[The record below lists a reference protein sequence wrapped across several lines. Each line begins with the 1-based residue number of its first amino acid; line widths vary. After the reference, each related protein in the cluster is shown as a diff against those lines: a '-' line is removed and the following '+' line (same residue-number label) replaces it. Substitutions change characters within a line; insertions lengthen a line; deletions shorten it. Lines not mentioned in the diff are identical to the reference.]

1 MYLKSIE
8 VQGFKSFANKIVFDF
23 HNGITGIVGPNGSG
37 KSNVA
42 DAVRWVLGEQSAKQL
57 RGAKMEDVIFA
68 GTQNRKPVGFAYVA
82 ITLDNSD
89 HALPVEYDEVTVS
102 RRVYRS
108 GESEYKINGHS
119 CRLRDVTEM
128 FYDTGIGKEGY
139 SIIGQG
145 QIDKILSG
153 KPDERRELFDEAA
166 GIVKFKRRK
175 SAAIKKLENERSNLV
190 RVNDILS
197 ELEKQVGPLKQQS
210 EKAKEYLNYKTDLKK
225 YDVNAFLLETDRIR
239 KETAELNGRLKIVD
253 DDLEDSK
260 SEYDNT
266 KSEYESAEN
275 QLNDINAQIDENSQT
290 VSALELENQKLQ
302 GEINVFTEQI
312 KTFNANKQL
321 HSERLL
327 DIEKDKQNKN
337 NSVKELREQYND
349 LNTELSEYNDKL
361 AAINDTA
368 KALNAEI
375 EGISGQID
383 NRQNSIYDNLTE
395 QSTIKAENQKF
406 VTMLEQLEIKKS
418 ELTSHII
425 KGKSDESAQKQVI
438 KSLTAELDNAV
449 GKLEDIN
456 NSIEESNTSVT
467 QLKAEIAEKNSEL
480 DKLTQNYHR
489 EKSRLESLINITERY
504 DGYGNSIKKIME
516 LKDSNPGILGVIADI
531 VKVEKQYETAIETA
545 LGGTIQNIVTDKEST
560 AKELIGY
567 LKQNKLGR
575 ATFLPLNAIHA
586 RNTLENEAC
595 INEKGVIGVASN
607 LVRVSFEYEG
617 LAKYLLGRILVVDN
631 IDNALLIAKK
641 YKYTLRIVT
650 LEGEQLNPGGSM
662 TGGAFRNSSNLLG
675 RRREIEE
682 LKQSVSNTNK
692 QITQE
697 KAAVADLRNQVAKY
711 REALDSY
718 NKLLRETHIRKN
730 TIDVNLKQA
739 DLKLSEIIA
748 SYGDDIK
755 EQASIDS
762 EILKISESRNQVSGN
777 LNLLDN
783 QNEAARKEIE
793 NLGKTLEAKK
803 SEEAAVALKIEN
815 LKISHSSIEQKAS
828 FINENIERLCKELD
842 NLEEEKTSIQEK
854 ISETK
859 ELVSAKQADIELVKN
874 SIEESE
880 RKITAIG
887 EKLEDL
893 RAAKEKVNASHK
905 EFFKKREELNEK
917 IILLEKDS
925 MRLHNQYDRL
935 EESYDSLVDYMWNEY
950 ELTYSY
956 ALELKSDELN
966 NINDIRKQINI
977 LKAAIKKL
985 GDVNVNA
992 IEEYKSVSERYEFM
1006 KTQHDDMIEAE
1017 ESLMKVIEELDEG
1030 MRTQFTAK
1038 FEEIKVEFDKVFK
1051 ELFGGGRGT
1060 IELVEG
1066 EDDAT
1071 KAIRRAVIAQL
1082 LSSSQESLAQWPD
1095 ADVWCSMQISLDN
1108 LLSSLEKIG
1117 CFVLRKGAI
1126 ESYYQFAPSTTY
1138 DEKPTKAVEE
1148 TSNLQDQSE
1157 AYIREKYGDII
1168 RALEFVALTKKVDE
1182 SFAVKKELLSE
1193 LALVIG
1199 MLPRI
1204 SDTKELYAAIK
1215 QAKGNND
1222 SLFTYDPINENGRL
1236 GVNVS
1241 IKSEIIDVSGFPF
1254 RIFCGDNVN
1263 DVVERTI
1270 CCSLA

>member
-239 KETAELNGRLKIVD
+239 KETAELNDRLKIVD

-266 KSEYESAEN
+266 KSEYEAAEN

-337 NSVKELREQYND
+337 NAVKELREQYDN

-545 LGGTIQNIVTDKEST
+545 LGGTIQNIVTDKEAT

-586 RNTLENEAC
+586 RNTLENESC

-739 DLKLSEIIA
+739 DIKLSEIIA

-854 ISETK
+854 IGETK

-1030 MRTQFTAK
+1030 MRAQFTAK

-1066 EDDAT
+1066 EDILEAGILIISQPPG
-1071 KAIRRAVIAQL
+1071 KKLQNMMQL
-1082 LSSSQESLAQWPD
+1082 SGG
-1095 ADVWCSMQISLDN
+1095 
-1108 LLSSLEKIG
+1108 EK
-1117 CFVLRKGAI
+1117 
-1126 ESYYQFAPSTTY
+1126 
-1138 DEKPTKAVEE
+1138 
-1148 TSNLQDQSE
+1148 
-1157 AYIREKYGDII
+1157 
-1168 RALEFVALTKKVDE
+1168 ALTAIALLFAIQNLKPSPFCLLDEIEAALDDSNVGRYANYLHKLTKHTQFIVITHRRGTMSAADRLYGITMQEKGVSTLVSVDLIE
-1182 SFAVKKELLSE
+1182 NDLNDRKKES
-1193 LALVIG
+1193 
-1199 MLPRI
+1199 
-1204 SDTKELYAAIK
+1204 
-1215 QAKGNND
+1215 
-1222 SLFTYDPINENGRL
+1222 
-1236 GVNVS
+1236 
-1241 IKSEIIDVSGFPF
+1241 
-1254 RIFCGDNVN
+1254 
-1263 DVVERTI
+1263 
-1270 CCSLA
+1270 

>member
-266 KSEYESAEN
+266 KSEYEAAEN

-290 VSALELENQKLQ
+290 VSALELESQKLQ

-793 NLGKTLEAKK
+793 NLGKTLETKK

-854 ISETK
+854 IGETK

-1030 MRTQFTAK
+1030 MRAQFTAK

-1066 EDDAT
+1066 EDILEAGILIISQPPG
-1071 KAIRRAVIAQL
+1071 KKLQNMMQL
-1082 LSSSQESLAQWPD
+1082 SGG
-1095 ADVWCSMQISLDN
+1095 
-1108 LLSSLEKIG
+1108 EK
-1117 CFVLRKGAI
+1117 
-1126 ESYYQFAPSTTY
+1126 
-1138 DEKPTKAVEE
+1138 
-1148 TSNLQDQSE
+1148 
-1157 AYIREKYGDII
+1157 
-1168 RALEFVALTKKVDE
+1168 ALTAIALLFAIQNLKPSPFCLLDEIEAALDDSNVGRYANYLHKLTKHTQFIVITHRRGTMSAADRLYGITMQEKGVSTLVSVDLIE
-1182 SFAVKKELLSE
+1182 NDLNDRKKES
-1193 LALVIG
+1193 
-1199 MLPRI
+1199 
-1204 SDTKELYAAIK
+1204 
-1215 QAKGNND
+1215 
-1222 SLFTYDPINENGRL
+1222 
-1236 GVNVS
+1236 
-1241 IKSEIIDVSGFPF
+1241 
-1254 RIFCGDNVN
+1254 
-1263 DVVERTI
+1263 
-1270 CCSLA
+1270 

>member
-210 EKAKEYLNYKTDLKK
+210 EKAKEYLNYKTELKK

-239 KETAELNGRLKIVD
+239 KETAELNDRLKIVD

-266 KSEYESAEN
+266 KSEYEAAEN

-1030 MRTQFTAK
+1030 MRAQFTAK

-1066 EDDAT
+1066 EDILEAGILIISQPPG
-1071 KAIRRAVIAQL
+1071 KKLQNMMQL
-1082 LSSSQESLAQWPD
+1082 SGG
-1095 ADVWCSMQISLDN
+1095 
-1108 LLSSLEKIG
+1108 EK
-1117 CFVLRKGAI
+1117 
-1126 ESYYQFAPSTTY
+1126 
-1138 DEKPTKAVEE
+1138 
-1148 TSNLQDQSE
+1148 
-1157 AYIREKYGDII
+1157 
-1168 RALEFVALTKKVDE
+1168 ALTAIALLFAIQNLKPSPFCLLDEIEAALDDSNVGRYANYLHKLTKHTQFIVITHRRGTMSAADRLYGITMQEKGVSTLVSVDLIE
-1182 SFAVKKELLSE
+1182 NDLNDRKKES
-1193 LALVIG
+1193 
-1199 MLPRI
+1199 
-1204 SDTKELYAAIK
+1204 
-1215 QAKGNND
+1215 
-1222 SLFTYDPINENGRL
+1222 
-1236 GVNVS
+1236 
-1241 IKSEIIDVSGFPF
+1241 
-1254 RIFCGDNVN
+1254 
-1263 DVVERTI
+1263 
-1270 CCSLA
+1270 

>member
-108 GESEYKINGHS
+108 GESEYKINGHT
-119 CRLRDVTEM
+119 CRLKDVTEM

-175 SAAIKKLENERSNLV
+175 ATAIKKLESERSNLV

-197 ELEKQVGPLKQQS
+197 ELEKQVGPLKVQS
-210 EKAKEYLNYKTDLKK
+210 EKAKEYLNYKSDLKK

-239 KETAELNGRLKIVD
+239 KETAELDGKIQIVD
-253 DDLEDSK
+253 GDLETSK
-260 SEYDNT
+260 TEYDNT
-266 KSEYESAEN
+266 KSEYEEAEN
-275 QLNDINAQIDENSQT
+275 KLNEINSQIDENSQLA
-290 VSALELENQKLQ
+290 SSLELDKQRLQ

-312 KTFNANKQL
+312 KTFNANSQL
-321 HSERLL
+321 HSERII
-327 DIEKDKQNKN
+327 DIEKDKKTKQDT
-337 NSVKELREQYND
+337 VKDLKEQYEE
-349 LNTELSEYNDKL
+349 LSRELSEYNEKL
-361 AAINDTA
+361 SAINADA
-368 KALNAEI
+368 KVLSDEI

-406 VTMLEQLEIKKS
+406 ITMLEQLEIKKS
-418 ELTSHII
+418 ELTSHVI

-438 KSLTAELDNAV
+438 QSLKDDFENAAKQLD
-449 GKLEDIN
+449 DIN
-456 NSIEESNTSVT
+456 ESIEDTNTSIT
-467 QLKAEIAEKNSEL
+467 QLKNTIAEKNAEL

-489 EKSRLESLINITERY
+489 EKSRLESLVNITERY
-504 DGYGNSIKKIME
+504 DGYGNSIRKIME

-531 VKVEKQYETAIETA
+531 IKVEKQYETAIETA
-545 LGGTIQNIVTDKEST
+545 LGGTIQNIVTDKEAT

-586 RNTLENEAC
+586 RNTLEHEPC

-631 IDNALLIAKK
+631 IDNALSIARK

-682 LKQSVSNTNK
+682 LKLSVSSTSK
-692 QITQE
+692 QITEE
-697 KAAVADLRNQVAKY
+697 KAAIADLRSQVAKC
-711 REALDSY
+711 REALESY
-718 NKLLRETHIRKN
+718 NKLQRETHIRKN

-739 DLKLSEIIA
+739 DVKLSEIIA
-748 SYGDDIK
+748 SYSGDIR
-755 EQASIDS
+755 EQAAIDAQ
-762 EILKISESRNQVSGN
+762 IVKINESKNQVSGN
-777 LNLLDN
+777 LNQLDN
-783 QNEAARKEIE
+783 ANEAARKEIE
-793 NLGKTLEAKK
+793 NLGKMLETKK
-803 SEEAAVALKIEN
+803 AEENSISLKIEN
-815 LKISHSSIEQKAS
+815 LKISHSSVEQKAA
-828 FINENIERLCKELD
+828 FINENIQRLTGELEGLDKERE
-842 NLEEEKTSIQEK
+842 
-854 ISETK
+854 
-859 ELVSAKQADIELVKN
+859 
-874 SIEESE
+874 SIEE
-880 RKITAIG
+880 KIG
-887 EKLEDL
+887 ETAGLVASKEKEIEAVKSAIEDAVSRIEESNKKLEVLKGD
-893 RAAKEKVNASHK
+893 KEKVNASHK
-905 EFFKKREELNEK
+905 VFFKKREELNEK
-917 IILLEKDS
+917 IMLLEKES
-925 MRLHNQYDRL
+925 MRLHNQYDKL
-935 EESYDSLVDYMWNEY
+935 DESNDTLVDYMWSEY

-956 ALELKSDELN
+956 ALELKSDELT

-977 LKAAIKKL
+977 LKSAIKKL

-992 IEEYKSVSERYEFM
+992 IEEYKSVSERYEFL

-1017 ESLMKVIEELDEG
+1017 ESLMKVVAELDEG
-1030 MRTQFTAK
+1030 MRVQFTTK

-1066 EDDAT
+1066 EDILEAGILIISQPPG
-1071 KAIRRAVIAQL
+1071 KKLQNMMQL
-1082 LSSSQESLAQWPD
+1082 SGG
-1095 ADVWCSMQISLDN
+1095 
-1108 LLSSLEKIG
+1108 EK
-1117 CFVLRKGAI
+1117 
-1126 ESYYQFAPSTTY
+1126 
-1138 DEKPTKAVEE
+1138 
-1148 TSNLQDQSE
+1148 
-1157 AYIREKYGDII
+1157 
-1168 RALEFVALTKKVDE
+1168 ALTAIALLFAIQNLKPSPFCLLDEIEAALDDSNVGRYANYLHKLTKHTQFIVITHRRGTMSAADRLYGITMQEKGVSTLVSVDLIE
-1182 SFAVKKELLSE
+1182 NDLNDKKKE
-1193 LALVIG
+1193 
-1199 MLPRI
+1199 
-1204 SDTKELYAAIK
+1204 
-1215 QAKGNND
+1215 
-1222 SLFTYDPINENGRL
+1222 
-1236 GVNVS
+1236 
-1241 IKSEIIDVSGFPF
+1241 
-1254 RIFCGDNVN
+1254 
-1263 DVVERTI
+1263 
-1270 CCSLA
+1270 

>member
-197 ELEKQVGPLKQQS
+197 ELEKQVDPLKQQS

-266 KSEYESAEN
+266 KSEYEAAEN

-854 ISETK
+854 IGETK

-1066 EDDAT
+1066 EDILEAGILIISQPPGKKLQNMMQLSGGEKALTAIALLFAIQNLKPSPFCLLDEIEAALDDSNVGRYANYLHKLT
-1071 KAIRRAVIAQL
+1071 KHTQFIVITHRRGTMEAANILYGVTMQEKGVSKL
-1082 LSSSQESLAQWPD
+1082 LSLHID
-1095 ADVWCSMQISLDN
+1095 DVADDM
-1108 LLSSLEKIG
+1108 
-1117 CFVLRKGAI
+1117 
-1126 ESYYQFAPSTTY
+1126 
-1138 DEKPTKAVEE
+1138 
-1148 TSNLQDQSE
+1148 
-1157 AYIREKYGDII
+1157 
-1168 RALEFVALTKKVDE
+1168 
-1182 SFAVKKELLSE
+1182 
-1193 LALVIG
+1193 
-1199 MLPRI
+1199 
-1204 SDTKELYAAIK
+1204 
-1215 QAKGNND
+1215 
-1222 SLFTYDPINENGRL
+1222 
-1236 GVNVS
+1236 VS
-1241 IKSEIIDVSGFPF
+1241 
-1254 RIFCGDNVN
+1254 
-1263 DVVERTI
+1263 
-1270 CCSLA
+1270 

>member
-108 GESEYKINGHS
+108 GESEYKINGHT
-119 CRLRDVTEM
+119 CRLKDVTEM

-175 SAAIKKLENERSNLV
+175 ATAIKKLESERSNLV

-197 ELEKQVGPLKQQS
+197 ELEKQVGPLKVQS
-210 EKAKEYLNYKTDLKK
+210 EKAKEYLNYKSDLKK

-239 KETAELNGRLKIVD
+239 KETAELDGKIQIVD
-253 DDLEDSK
+253 GDLETSK
-260 SEYDNT
+260 TEYDNT
-266 KSEYESAEN
+266 KSEYEEAEN
-275 QLNDINAQIDENSQT
+275 KLNEINSQIDENSQLA
-290 VSALELENQKLQ
+290 SSLELDKQRLQ

-312 KTFNANKQL
+312 KTFNANSQL
-321 HSERLL
+321 HSERII
-327 DIEKDKQNKN
+327 DIEKDKKTKQDT
-337 NSVKELREQYND
+337 VKDLKEQYEE
-349 LNTELSEYNDKL
+349 LSKELSEYNEKL
-361 AAINDTA
+361 SAINADA
-368 KALNAEI
+368 KVLSDEI

-406 VTMLEQLEIKKS
+406 ITMLEQLEIKKS
-418 ELTSHII
+418 ELTSHVI

-438 KSLTAELDNAV
+438 QSLKDDFENAAKQLD
-449 GKLEDIN
+449 DIN
-456 NSIEESNTSVT
+456 ESIEDTNTSIT
-467 QLKAEIAEKNSEL
+467 QLKNTIAEKNGEL

-489 EKSRLESLINITERY
+489 EKSRLESLVNITERY
-504 DGYGNSIKKIME
+504 DGYGNSIRKIME

-531 VKVEKQYETAIETA
+531 IKVEKQYETAIETA
-545 LGGTIQNIVTDKEST
+545 LGGTIQNIVTDKEAT

-586 RNTLENEAC
+586 RNTLEHEPC

-631 IDNALLIAKK
+631 IDNALSIARK

-682 LKQSVSNTNK
+682 LKLSVSSTSK
-692 QITQE
+692 QITEE
-697 KAAVADLRNQVAKY
+697 KAAIADLRSQVAKC
-711 REALDSY
+711 REALESY
-718 NKLLRETHIRKN
+718 NKLQRETHLRKN

-739 DLKLSEIIA
+739 DVKLSEIIA
-748 SYGDDIK
+748 SYGGDIK
-755 EQASIDS
+755 EQAAIDAQ
-762 EILKISESRNQVSGN
+762 IVKINESKNQVSGN
-777 LNLLDN
+777 LNQLDN
-783 QNEAARKEIE
+783 ANEAARKEIE
-793 NLGKTLEAKK
+793 NLGKMLETKK
-803 SEEAAVALKIEN
+803 AEENSISLKIEN
-815 LKISHSSIEQKAS
+815 LKISHSSVEQKAA
-828 FINENIERLCKELD
+828 FINENIQRLTGELEGLDKERE
-842 NLEEEKTSIQEK
+842 
-854 ISETK
+854 
-859 ELVSAKQADIELVKN
+859 
-874 SIEESE
+874 SIEE
-880 RKITAIG
+880 KIG
-887 EKLEDL
+887 ETAGLVASKEKEIEAVKSAIEDAVSRIEESNKKLEVLKGD
-893 RAAKEKVNASHK
+893 KEKVNASHK
-905 EFFKKREELNEK
+905 VFFKKREELNEK
-917 IILLEKDS
+917 IMLLEKES
-925 MRLHNQYDRL
+925 MRLHNQYDKL
-935 EESYDSLVDYMWNEY
+935 DESNDALVDYMWSEY

-956 ALELKSDELN
+956 ALELKSDELT

-992 IEEYKSVSERYEFM
+992 IEEYKSVSERYEFL

-1017 ESLMKVIEELDEG
+1017 ESLMKIVAELDEG
-1030 MRTQFTAK
+1030 MRVQFTTK

-1066 EDDAT
+1066 EDILEAGILIISQPPG
-1071 KAIRRAVIAQL
+1071 KKLQNMMQL
-1082 LSSSQESLAQWPD
+1082 SGG
-1095 ADVWCSMQISLDN
+1095 
-1108 LLSSLEKIG
+1108 EK
-1117 CFVLRKGAI
+1117 
-1126 ESYYQFAPSTTY
+1126 
-1138 DEKPTKAVEE
+1138 
-1148 TSNLQDQSE
+1148 
-1157 AYIREKYGDII
+1157 
-1168 RALEFVALTKKVDE
+1168 ALTAIALLFAIQNLKPSPFCLLDEIEAALDDSNVGRYANYLHKLTKHTQFIVITHRRGTMSAADRLYGITMQEKGVSTLVSVDLIE
-1182 SFAVKKELLSE
+1182 NDLNDKKKE
-1193 LALVIG
+1193 
-1199 MLPRI
+1199 
-1204 SDTKELYAAIK
+1204 
-1215 QAKGNND
+1215 
-1222 SLFTYDPINENGRL
+1222 
-1236 GVNVS
+1236 
-1241 IKSEIIDVSGFPF
+1241 
-1254 RIFCGDNVN
+1254 
-1263 DVVERTI
+1263 
-1270 CCSLA
+1270 

>member
-197 ELEKQVGPLKQQS
+197 ELEKQVDPLKQQS

-266 KSEYESAEN
+266 KSEYEAAEN

-815 LKISHSSIEQKAS
+815 LKISHSSIDQKAS

-854 ISETK
+854 IGETK

-1030 MRTQFTAK
+1030 MRAQFTAK

-1066 EDDAT
+1066 EDILEAGILIISQPPG
-1071 KAIRRAVIAQL
+1071 KKLQNMMQL
-1082 LSSSQESLAQWPD
+1082 SGG
-1095 ADVWCSMQISLDN
+1095 
-1108 LLSSLEKIG
+1108 EK
-1117 CFVLRKGAI
+1117 
-1126 ESYYQFAPSTTY
+1126 
-1138 DEKPTKAVEE
+1138 
-1148 TSNLQDQSE
+1148 
-1157 AYIREKYGDII
+1157 
-1168 RALEFVALTKKVDE
+1168 ALTAIALLFAIQNLKPSPFCLLDEIEAALDDSNVGRYANYLHKLTKHTQFIVITHRRGTMSAADRLYGITMQEKGVSTLVSVDLIE
-1182 SFAVKKELLSE
+1182 NDLNDRKKES
-1193 LALVIG
+1193 
-1199 MLPRI
+1199 
-1204 SDTKELYAAIK
+1204 
-1215 QAKGNND
+1215 
-1222 SLFTYDPINENGRL
+1222 
-1236 GVNVS
+1236 
-1241 IKSEIIDVSGFPF
+1241 
-1254 RIFCGDNVN
+1254 
-1263 DVVERTI
+1263 
-1270 CCSLA
+1270 

>member
-266 KSEYESAEN
+266 KSEYEAAEN

-361 AAINDTA
+361 TAINDTA

-425 KGKSDESAQKQVI
+425 KGKSDESAQKQDI

-748 SYGDDIK
+748 SYGDAIK

-854 ISETK
+854 IGETK

-1066 EDDAT
+1066 EDILEAGILIISQPPG
-1071 KAIRRAVIAQL
+1071 KKLQNMMQL
-1082 LSSSQESLAQWPD
+1082 SGG
-1095 ADVWCSMQISLDN
+1095 
-1108 LLSSLEKIG
+1108 EK
-1117 CFVLRKGAI
+1117 
-1126 ESYYQFAPSTTY
+1126 
-1138 DEKPTKAVEE
+1138 
-1148 TSNLQDQSE
+1148 
-1157 AYIREKYGDII
+1157 
-1168 RALEFVALTKKVDE
+1168 ALTAIALLFAIQNLKPSPFCLLDEIEAALDDSNVGRYANYLHKLTKHTQFIVITHRRGTMSAADRLYGITMQEKGVSTLVSVDLIE
-1182 SFAVKKELLSE
+1182 NDLNDRKKES
-1193 LALVIG
+1193 
-1199 MLPRI
+1199 
-1204 SDTKELYAAIK
+1204 
-1215 QAKGNND
+1215 
-1222 SLFTYDPINENGRL
+1222 
-1236 GVNVS
+1236 
-1241 IKSEIIDVSGFPF
+1241 
-1254 RIFCGDNVN
+1254 
-1263 DVVERTI
+1263 
-1270 CCSLA
+1270 

>member
-239 KETAELNGRLKIVD
+239 KETAELNDRLKIVD

-266 KSEYESAEN
+266 KSEYEAAEN
-275 QLNDINAQIDENSQT
+275 QLNDINTQIDENSQT

-545 LGGTIQNIVTDKEST
+545 LGGTIQNIVTDKEAT

-854 ISETK
+854 IGETK

-1066 EDDAT
+1066 EDILEAGILIISQPPG
-1071 KAIRRAVIAQL
+1071 KKLQNMMQL
-1082 LSSSQESLAQWPD
+1082 SGG
-1095 ADVWCSMQISLDN
+1095 
-1108 LLSSLEKIG
+1108 EK
-1117 CFVLRKGAI
+1117 
-1126 ESYYQFAPSTTY
+1126 
-1138 DEKPTKAVEE
+1138 
-1148 TSNLQDQSE
+1148 
-1157 AYIREKYGDII
+1157 
-1168 RALEFVALTKKVDE
+1168 ALTAIALLFAIQNLKPSPFCLLDEIEAALDDSNVGRYANYLHKLTKHTQFIVITHRRGTMSAADRLYGITMQEKGVSTLVSVDLIE
-1182 SFAVKKELLSE
+1182 NDLNDRKKES
-1193 LALVIG
+1193 
-1199 MLPRI
+1199 
-1204 SDTKELYAAIK
+1204 
-1215 QAKGNND
+1215 
-1222 SLFTYDPINENGRL
+1222 
-1236 GVNVS
+1236 
-1241 IKSEIIDVSGFPF
+1241 
-1254 RIFCGDNVN
+1254 
-1263 DVVERTI
+1263 
-1270 CCSLA
+1270 

>member
-108 GESEYKINGHS
+108 GESEYKINGHT
-119 CRLRDVTEM
+119 CRLKDVTEM

-175 SAAIKKLENERSNLV
+175 ATAIKKLESERSNLV

-197 ELEKQVGPLKQQS
+197 ELEKQVGPLKVQS
-210 EKAKEYLNYKTDLKK
+210 EKAKEYLNYKSDLKK

-239 KETAELNGRLKIVD
+239 KETAELDGKIQIVD
-253 DDLEDSK
+253 GDLETSK
-260 SEYDNT
+260 TEYDNT
-266 KSEYESAEN
+266 KSEYEEAEN
-275 QLNDINAQIDENSQT
+275 KLNEINSQIDENSQLA
-290 VSALELENQKLQ
+290 SSLELDKQRLQ

-312 KTFNANKQL
+312 KTFNANSQL
-321 HSERLL
+321 HSERII
-327 DIEKDKQNKN
+327 DIEKDKKTKQDT
-337 NSVKELREQYND
+337 VKDLKEQYEE
-349 LNTELSEYNDKL
+349 LSKELSEYNEKL
-361 AAINDTA
+361 SAINADA
-368 KALNAEI
+368 KVLSDEI

-406 VTMLEQLEIKKS
+406 ITMLEQLEIKKS
-418 ELTSHII
+418 ELTSHVI

-438 KSLTAELDNAV
+438 QSLKDDFENAAKQLD
-449 GKLEDIN
+449 DIN
-456 NSIEESNTSVT
+456 ESIEDTNTSIT
-467 QLKAEIAEKNSEL
+467 QLKNTIAEKNGEL

-489 EKSRLESLINITERY
+489 EKSRLESLVNITERY
-504 DGYGNSIKKIME
+504 DGYGNSIRKIME

-531 VKVEKQYETAIETA
+531 IKVEKQYETAIETA
-545 LGGTIQNIVTDKEST
+545 LGGTIQNIVTDKEAT

-586 RNTLENEAC
+586 RNTLEHEPC

-631 IDNALLIAKK
+631 IDNALSIARK

-682 LKQSVSNTNK
+682 LKLSVSSTSK
-692 QITQE
+692 QITEE
-697 KAAVADLRNQVAKY
+697 KAAIADLRSQVAKC
-711 REALDSY
+711 REALESY
-718 NKLLRETHIRKN
+718 NKLQRETHLRKN

-739 DLKLSEIIA
+739 DVRLSEIIA
-748 SYGDDIK
+748 SYSGDIK
-755 EQASIDS
+755 EQAAIDAQ
-762 EILKISESRNQVSGN
+762 IVKINESKNQVSGN
-777 LNLLDN
+777 LNQLDN
-783 QNEAARKEIE
+783 ANEAARKEIE
-793 NLGKTLEAKK
+793 NLGKMLETKK
-803 SEEAAVALKIEN
+803 AEENSISLKIEN
-815 LKISHSSIEQKAS
+815 LKISHSSVEQKAA
-828 FINENIERLCKELD
+828 FINENIQRLTGELEGLDKEREII
-842 NLEEEKTSIQEK
+842 EEKIGETAGLVASKEK
-854 ISETK
+854 EIEAVK
-859 ELVSAKQADIELVKN
+859 IAIEDAVSR
-874 SIEESE
+874 IEESN
-880 RKITAIG
+880 K
-887 EKLEDL
+887 KLEVLKGD
-893 RAAKEKVNASHK
+893 KEKVNASHK
-905 EFFKKREELNEK
+905 VFFKKREELNEK
-917 IILLEKDS
+917 IMLLEKES
-925 MRLHNQYDRL
+925 MRLHNQYDKL
-935 EESYDSLVDYMWNEY
+935 DESNDALVDYMWSEY

-956 ALELKSDELN
+956 ALELKSDELT

-992 IEEYKSVSERYEFM
+992 IEEYKSVSERYEFL

-1017 ESLMKVIEELDEG
+1017 ESLMKVVAELDEG
-1030 MRTQFTAK
+1030 MRVQFTTK

-1066 EDDAT
+1066 EDILEAGILIISQPPG
-1071 KAIRRAVIAQL
+1071 KKLQNMMQL
-1082 LSSSQESLAQWPD
+1082 SGG
-1095 ADVWCSMQISLDN
+1095 
-1108 LLSSLEKIG
+1108 EK
-1117 CFVLRKGAI
+1117 
-1126 ESYYQFAPSTTY
+1126 
-1138 DEKPTKAVEE
+1138 
-1148 TSNLQDQSE
+1148 
-1157 AYIREKYGDII
+1157 
-1168 RALEFVALTKKVDE
+1168 ALTAIALLFAIQNLKPSPFCLLDEIEAALDDSNVGRYANYLHKLTKHTQFIVITHRRGTMSAADRLYGITMQEKGVSTLVSVDLIE
-1182 SFAVKKELLSE
+1182 NDLNDKKKE
-1193 LALVIG
+1193 
-1199 MLPRI
+1199 
-1204 SDTKELYAAIK
+1204 
-1215 QAKGNND
+1215 
-1222 SLFTYDPINENGRL
+1222 
-1236 GVNVS
+1236 
-1241 IKSEIIDVSGFPF
+1241 
-1254 RIFCGDNVN
+1254 
-1263 DVVERTI
+1263 
-1270 CCSLA
+1270 

>member
-239 KETAELNGRLKIVD
+239 KETAELNDRLKIVD

-854 ISETK
+854 IGETK

-1030 MRTQFTAK
+1030 MRAQFTAK

-1066 EDDAT
+1066 EDILEAGILIISQPPG
-1071 KAIRRAVIAQL
+1071 KKLQNMMQL
-1082 LSSSQESLAQWPD
+1082 SGG
-1095 ADVWCSMQISLDN
+1095 
-1108 LLSSLEKIG
+1108 EK
-1117 CFVLRKGAI
+1117 
-1126 ESYYQFAPSTTY
+1126 
-1138 DEKPTKAVEE
+1138 
-1148 TSNLQDQSE
+1148 
-1157 AYIREKYGDII
+1157 
-1168 RALEFVALTKKVDE
+1168 ALTAIALLFAIQNLKPSPFCLLDEIEAALDDSNVGRYANYLHKLTKHTQFIVITHRRGTMSAADRLYGITMQEKGVSTLVSVDLIE
-1182 SFAVKKELLSE
+1182 NDLNDRKKES
-1193 LALVIG
+1193 
-1199 MLPRI
+1199 
-1204 SDTKELYAAIK
+1204 
-1215 QAKGNND
+1215 
-1222 SLFTYDPINENGRL
+1222 
-1236 GVNVS
+1236 
-1241 IKSEIIDVSGFPF
+1241 
-1254 RIFCGDNVN
+1254 
-1263 DVVERTI
+1263 
-1270 CCSLA
+1270 

>member
-89 HALPVEYDEVTVS
+89 HALPVEYDAVTVS

-854 ISETK
+854 IGETK

-874 SIEESE
+874 SIEQSE

-1051 ELFGGGRGT
+1051 ELFGGGSGT

-1066 EDDAT
+1066 EDILEAGILIISQPPG
-1071 KAIRRAVIAQL
+1071 KKLQNMMQL
-1082 LSSSQESLAQWPD
+1082 SGG
-1095 ADVWCSMQISLDN
+1095 
-1108 LLSSLEKIG
+1108 EK
-1117 CFVLRKGAI
+1117 
-1126 ESYYQFAPSTTY
+1126 
-1138 DEKPTKAVEE
+1138 
-1148 TSNLQDQSE
+1148 
-1157 AYIREKYGDII
+1157 
-1168 RALEFVALTKKVDE
+1168 ALTAIALLFAIQNLKPSPFCLLDEIEAALDDSNVGRYANYLHKLTKHTQFIVITHRRGTMSAADRLYGITMQEKGVSTLVSVDLIE
-1182 SFAVKKELLSE
+1182 NDLNDRKKES
-1193 LALVIG
+1193 
-1199 MLPRI
+1199 
-1204 SDTKELYAAIK
+1204 
-1215 QAKGNND
+1215 
-1222 SLFTYDPINENGRL
+1222 
-1236 GVNVS
+1236 
-1241 IKSEIIDVSGFPF
+1241 
-1254 RIFCGDNVN
+1254 
-1263 DVVERTI
+1263 
-1270 CCSLA
+1270 

>member
-266 KSEYESAEN
+266 KSEYEAAEN

-1030 MRTQFTAK
+1030 MRAQFTAK

-1066 EDDAT
+1066 EDILEAGILIISQPPG
-1071 KAIRRAVIAQL
+1071 KKLQNMMQL
-1082 LSSSQESLAQWPD
+1082 SGG
-1095 ADVWCSMQISLDN
+1095 
-1108 LLSSLEKIG
+1108 EK
-1117 CFVLRKGAI
+1117 
-1126 ESYYQFAPSTTY
+1126 
-1138 DEKPTKAVEE
+1138 
-1148 TSNLQDQSE
+1148 
-1157 AYIREKYGDII
+1157 
-1168 RALEFVALTKKVDE
+1168 ALTAIALLFAIQNLKPSPFCLLDEIEAALDDSNVGRYANYLHKLTKHTQFIVITHRRGTMSAADRLYGITMQEKGVSTLVSVDLIE
-1182 SFAVKKELLSE
+1182 NDLNDRKKES
-1193 LALVIG
+1193 
-1199 MLPRI
+1199 
-1204 SDTKELYAAIK
+1204 
-1215 QAKGNND
+1215 
-1222 SLFTYDPINENGRL
+1222 
-1236 GVNVS
+1236 
-1241 IKSEIIDVSGFPF
+1241 
-1254 RIFCGDNVN
+1254 
-1263 DVVERTI
+1263 
-1270 CCSLA
+1270 

>member
-108 GESEYKINGHS
+108 GESEYKINGHT
-119 CRLRDVTEM
+119 CRLKDVTEM

-175 SAAIKKLENERSNLV
+175 ATAIKKLESERSNLV

-197 ELEKQVGPLKQQS
+197 ELEKQVGPLKVQS
-210 EKAKEYLNYKTDLKK
+210 EKAKEYLNYKSDLKK

-239 KETAELNGRLKIVD
+239 KETAELDGKIQIVD
-253 DDLEDSK
+253 GDLETSK
-260 SEYDNT
+260 TEYDNT
-266 KSEYESAEN
+266 KSEYEEAEN
-275 QLNDINAQIDENSQT
+275 KLNEINSQIDENSQLA
-290 VSALELENQKLQ
+290 SSLELDKQRLQ

-312 KTFNANKQL
+312 KTFNANSQL
-321 HSERLL
+321 HSERII
-327 DIEKDKQNKN
+327 DIEKDKKTKQDT
-337 NSVKELREQYND
+337 VKDLKEQYEE
-349 LNTELSEYNDKL
+349 LSRELSEYNEKL
-361 AAINDTA
+361 SAINADA
-368 KALNAEI
+368 KVLSDEI

-406 VTMLEQLEIKKS
+406 ITMLEQLEIKKS
-418 ELTSHII
+418 ELTSHVI

-438 KSLTAELDNAV
+438 QSLKDDFENAAKQLD
-449 GKLEDIN
+449 DIN
-456 NSIEESNTSVT
+456 ESIEDTNTSIT
-467 QLKAEIAEKNSEL
+467 QLKNTIAEKNAEL

-489 EKSRLESLINITERY
+489 EKSRLESLVNITERY
-504 DGYGNSIKKIME
+504 DGYGNSIRKIME

-531 VKVEKQYETAIETA
+531 IKVEKQYETAIETA
-545 LGGTIQNIVTDKEST
+545 LGGTIQNIVTDKEAT

-586 RNTLENEAC
+586 RNTLEHEPC

-631 IDNALLIAKK
+631 IDNALSIARK

-682 LKQSVSNTNK
+682 LKLSVSSTSK
-692 QITQE
+692 QITEE
-697 KAAVADLRNQVAKY
+697 KSAITDLRSQVAKC
-711 REALDSY
+711 REALESY
-718 NKLLRETHIRKN
+718 NKLQRETHIRKN

-739 DLKLSEIIA
+739 DVKLSEIID
-748 SYGDDIK
+748 SYSGDIK
-755 EQASIDS
+755 EQAAIDAQ
-762 EILKISESRNQVSGN
+762 IVKINESKNQVSGN
-777 LNLLDN
+777 LNQLDN
-783 QNEAARKEIE
+783 ANEAARKEIE
-793 NLGKTLEAKK
+793 NLGKMLETKK
-803 SEEAAVALKIEN
+803 AEENSISLKIEN
-815 LKISHSSIEQKAS
+815 LKISHSSVEQKAA
-828 FINENIERLCKELD
+828 FINENIQRLTGELEGLDKERE
-842 NLEEEKTSIQEK
+842 
-854 ISETK
+854 
-859 ELVSAKQADIELVKN
+859 
-874 SIEESE
+874 SIEE
-880 RKITAIG
+880 KIG
-887 EKLEDL
+887 ETAGLVASKEKEIEAVKSAIEDAVSRIEESNKKLEVLKGD
-893 RAAKEKVNASHK
+893 KEKVNASHK
-905 EFFKKREELNEK
+905 VFFKKREELNEK
-917 IILLEKDS
+917 IMLLEKES
-925 MRLHNQYDRL
+925 MRLHNQYDKL
-935 EESYDSLVDYMWNEY
+935 DESNDTLVDYMWSEY

-956 ALELKSDELN
+956 ALELKSDELT

-992 IEEYKSVSERYEFM
+992 IEEYKSVSERYEFL

-1017 ESLMKVIEELDEG
+1017 ESLMKVVAELDEG
-1030 MRTQFTAK
+1030 MRVQFTTK

-1066 EDDAT
+1066 EDILEAGILIISQPPG
-1071 KAIRRAVIAQL
+1071 KKLQNMMQL
-1082 LSSSQESLAQWPD
+1082 SGG
-1095 ADVWCSMQISLDN
+1095 
-1108 LLSSLEKIG
+1108 EK
-1117 CFVLRKGAI
+1117 
-1126 ESYYQFAPSTTY
+1126 
-1138 DEKPTKAVEE
+1138 
-1148 TSNLQDQSE
+1148 
-1157 AYIREKYGDII
+1157 
-1168 RALEFVALTKKVDE
+1168 ALTAIALLFAIQNLKPSPFCLLDEIEAALDDSNVGRYANYLHKLTKHTQFIVITHRRGTMSAADRLYGITMQEKGVSTLVSVDLIE
-1182 SFAVKKELLSE
+1182 NDLNDKKKE
-1193 LALVIG
+1193 
-1199 MLPRI
+1199 
-1204 SDTKELYAAIK
+1204 
-1215 QAKGNND
+1215 
-1222 SLFTYDPINENGRL
+1222 
-1236 GVNVS
+1236 
-1241 IKSEIIDVSGFPF
+1241 
-1254 RIFCGDNVN
+1254 
-1263 DVVERTI
+1263 
-1270 CCSLA
+1270 

>member
-275 QLNDINAQIDENSQT
+275 QLNDINTQIDENSQT

-545 LGGTIQNIVTDKEST
+545 LGGTIQNIVTDKEAT

-828 FINENIERLCKELD
+828 FINENIERLCKKLD

-854 ISETK
+854 IGETK

-1030 MRTQFTAK
+1030 MRAQFTAK

-1066 EDDAT
+1066 EDILEAGILIISQPPG
-1071 KAIRRAVIAQL
+1071 KKLQNMMQL
-1082 LSSSQESLAQWPD
+1082 SGG
-1095 ADVWCSMQISLDN
+1095 
-1108 LLSSLEKIG
+1108 EK
-1117 CFVLRKGAI
+1117 
-1126 ESYYQFAPSTTY
+1126 
-1138 DEKPTKAVEE
+1138 
-1148 TSNLQDQSE
+1148 
-1157 AYIREKYGDII
+1157 
-1168 RALEFVALTKKVDE
+1168 ALTAIALLFAIQNLKPSPFCLLDEIEAALDDSNVGRYANYLHKLTKHTQFIVITHRRGTMSAADRLYGITMQEKGVSTLVSVDLIE
-1182 SFAVKKELLSE
+1182 NDLNDRKKES
-1193 LALVIG
+1193 
-1199 MLPRI
+1199 
-1204 SDTKELYAAIK
+1204 
-1215 QAKGNND
+1215 
-1222 SLFTYDPINENGRL
+1222 
-1236 GVNVS
+1236 
-1241 IKSEIIDVSGFPF
+1241 
-1254 RIFCGDNVN
+1254 
-1263 DVVERTI
+1263 
-1270 CCSLA
+1270 

>member
-266 KSEYESAEN
+266 KSEYEAAEN

-406 VTMLEQLEIKKS
+406 ITMLEQLEIKKS

-793 NLGKTLEAKK
+793 NLGKTLETKK

-854 ISETK
+854 IGETK

-1066 EDDAT
+1066 EDILEAGILIISQPPG
-1071 KAIRRAVIAQL
+1071 KKLQNMMQL
-1082 LSSSQESLAQWPD
+1082 SGG
-1095 ADVWCSMQISLDN
+1095 
-1108 LLSSLEKIG
+1108 EK
-1117 CFVLRKGAI
+1117 
-1126 ESYYQFAPSTTY
+1126 
-1138 DEKPTKAVEE
+1138 
-1148 TSNLQDQSE
+1148 
-1157 AYIREKYGDII
+1157 
-1168 RALEFVALTKKVDE
+1168 ALTAIALLFAIQNLKPSPFCLLDEIEAALDDSNVGRYANYLHKLTKHTQFIVITHRRGTMSAADRLYGITMQEKGVSTLVSVDLIE
-1182 SFAVKKELLSE
+1182 NDLNDRKKES
-1193 LALVIG
+1193 
-1199 MLPRI
+1199 
-1204 SDTKELYAAIK
+1204 
-1215 QAKGNND
+1215 
-1222 SLFTYDPINENGRL
+1222 
-1236 GVNVS
+1236 
-1241 IKSEIIDVSGFPF
+1241 
-1254 RIFCGDNVN
+1254 
-1263 DVVERTI
+1263 
-1270 CCSLA
+1270 

>member
-266 KSEYESAEN
+266 KSEYEAAEN

-641 YKYTLRIVT
+641 YKYSLRIVT

-755 EQASIDS
+755 ELASIDS

-854 ISETK
+854 IGETK

-992 IEEYKSVSERYEFM
+992 IEAYKSVSERYEFM

-1066 EDDAT
+1066 EDILEAGILIISQPPG
-1071 KAIRRAVIAQL
+1071 KKLQNMMQL
-1082 LSSSQESLAQWPD
+1082 SGG
-1095 ADVWCSMQISLDN
+1095 
-1108 LLSSLEKIG
+1108 EK
-1117 CFVLRKGAI
+1117 
-1126 ESYYQFAPSTTY
+1126 
-1138 DEKPTKAVEE
+1138 
-1148 TSNLQDQSE
+1148 
-1157 AYIREKYGDII
+1157 
-1168 RALEFVALTKKVDE
+1168 ALTAIALLFAIQNLKPSPFCLLDEIEAALDDSNVGRYANYLHKLTKHTQFIVITHRRGTMAAADRLYGITMQEKGVSALVSVDLI
-1182 SFAVKKELLSE
+1182 ANDLDKKKE
-1193 LALVIG
+1193 
-1199 MLPRI
+1199 
-1204 SDTKELYAAIK
+1204 
-1215 QAKGNND
+1215 
-1222 SLFTYDPINENGRL
+1222 
-1236 GVNVS
+1236 
-1241 IKSEIIDVSGFPF
+1241 
-1254 RIFCGDNVN
+1254 
-1263 DVVERTI
+1263 
-1270 CCSLA
+1270 

>member
-119 CRLRDVTEM
+119 FILRYVTEM

-266 KSEYESAEN
+266 KSEYETAEN

-748 SYGDDIK
+748 SYGDAIK

-854 ISETK
+854 IGETK

-1066 EDDAT
+1066 EDILEAGILIISQPPG
-1071 KAIRRAVIAQL
+1071 KKLQNMMQL
-1082 LSSSQESLAQWPD
+1082 SGG
-1095 ADVWCSMQISLDN
+1095 
-1108 LLSSLEKIG
+1108 EK
-1117 CFVLRKGAI
+1117 
-1126 ESYYQFAPSTTY
+1126 
-1138 DEKPTKAVEE
+1138 
-1148 TSNLQDQSE
+1148 
-1157 AYIREKYGDII
+1157 
-1168 RALEFVALTKKVDE
+1168 ALTAIALLFAIQNLKPSPFCLLDEIEAALDDSNVGRYANYLHKLTKHTQFIVITHRRGTMSAADRLYGITMQEKGVSTLVSVDLIE
-1182 SFAVKKELLSE
+1182 NDLNDRKKES
-1193 LALVIG
+1193 
-1199 MLPRI
+1199 
-1204 SDTKELYAAIK
+1204 
-1215 QAKGNND
+1215 
-1222 SLFTYDPINENGRL
+1222 
-1236 GVNVS
+1236 
-1241 IKSEIIDVSGFPF
+1241 
-1254 RIFCGDNVN
+1254 
-1263 DVVERTI
+1263 
-1270 CCSLA
+1270 

>member
-239 KETAELNGRLKIVD
+239 KETAELNDRLKIVD

-266 KSEYESAEN
+266 KSEYEAAEN
-275 QLNDINAQIDENSQT
+275 QLNDINTQIDENSQT

-516 LKDSNPGILGVIADI
+516 LKDSNLGILGVIADI

-545 LGGTIQNIVTDKEST
+545 LGGTIQNIVTDKEAT

-854 ISETK
+854 IGETK

-874 SIEESE
+874 SIEQSE

-1017 ESLMKVIEELDEG
+1017 ESLMKVIDELDEG
-1030 MRTQFTAK
+1030 MRAQFTAK

-1066 EDDAT
+1066 EDILEAGILIISQPPG
-1071 KAIRRAVIAQL
+1071 KKLQNMMQL
-1082 LSSSQESLAQWPD
+1082 SGG
-1095 ADVWCSMQISLDN
+1095 
-1108 LLSSLEKIG
+1108 EK
-1117 CFVLRKGAI
+1117 
-1126 ESYYQFAPSTTY
+1126 
-1138 DEKPTKAVEE
+1138 
-1148 TSNLQDQSE
+1148 
-1157 AYIREKYGDII
+1157 
-1168 RALEFVALTKKVDE
+1168 ALTAIALLFAIQNLKPSPFCLLDEIEAALDDSNVGRYANYLHKLTKHTQFIVITHRRGTMSAADRLYGITMQEKGVSTLVSVDLIE
-1182 SFAVKKELLSE
+1182 NDLNDRKKES
-1193 LALVIG
+1193 
-1199 MLPRI
+1199 
-1204 SDTKELYAAIK
+1204 
-1215 QAKGNND
+1215 
-1222 SLFTYDPINENGRL
+1222 
-1236 GVNVS
+1236 
-1241 IKSEIIDVSGFPF
+1241 
-1254 RIFCGDNVN
+1254 
-1263 DVVERTI
+1263 
-1270 CCSLA
+1270 

>member
-266 KSEYESAEN
+266 KSEYETAEN

-349 LNTELSEYNDKL
+349 LNTELSEYNHKL

-793 NLGKTLEAKK
+793 NLGKTLETKK

-828 FINENIERLCKELD
+828 FINENIDRLCKELD

-1066 EDDAT
+1066 EDILEAGILIISQPPG
-1071 KAIRRAVIAQL
+1071 KKLQNMMQL
-1082 LSSSQESLAQWPD
+1082 SGG
-1095 ADVWCSMQISLDN
+1095 
-1108 LLSSLEKIG
+1108 EK
-1117 CFVLRKGAI
+1117 
-1126 ESYYQFAPSTTY
+1126 
-1138 DEKPTKAVEE
+1138 
-1148 TSNLQDQSE
+1148 
-1157 AYIREKYGDII
+1157 
-1168 RALEFVALTKKVDE
+1168 ALTAIALLFAIQNLKPSPFCLLDEIEAALDDSNVGRYANYLHKLTKHTQFIVITHRRGTMSAADRLYGITMQEKGVSTLVSVDLIE
-1182 SFAVKKELLSE
+1182 NDLNDRKKES
-1193 LALVIG
+1193 
-1199 MLPRI
+1199 
-1204 SDTKELYAAIK
+1204 
-1215 QAKGNND
+1215 
-1222 SLFTYDPINENGRL
+1222 
-1236 GVNVS
+1236 
-1241 IKSEIIDVSGFPF
+1241 
-1254 RIFCGDNVN
+1254 
-1263 DVVERTI
+1263 
-1270 CCSLA
+1270 

>member
-266 KSEYESAEN
+266 KSEYETAEN

-327 DIEKDKQNKN
+327 DIEKDNQNKN

-803 SEEAAVALKIEN
+803 SEEAAVSLKIEN

-854 ISETK
+854 IGETK

-1066 EDDAT
+1066 EDILEAGILIISQPPG
-1071 KAIRRAVIAQL
+1071 KKLQNMMQL
-1082 LSSSQESLAQWPD
+1082 SGG
-1095 ADVWCSMQISLDN
+1095 
-1108 LLSSLEKIG
+1108 EK
-1117 CFVLRKGAI
+1117 
-1126 ESYYQFAPSTTY
+1126 
-1138 DEKPTKAVEE
+1138 
-1148 TSNLQDQSE
+1148 
-1157 AYIREKYGDII
+1157 
-1168 RALEFVALTKKVDE
+1168 ALTAIALLFAIQNLKPSPFCLLDEIEAALDDSNVGRYANYLHKLTKHTQFIVITHRRGTMSAADRLYGITMQEKGVSTLVSVDLIE
-1182 SFAVKKELLSE
+1182 NDLNDRKKES
-1193 LALVIG
+1193 
-1199 MLPRI
+1199 
-1204 SDTKELYAAIK
+1204 
-1215 QAKGNND
+1215 
-1222 SLFTYDPINENGRL
+1222 
-1236 GVNVS
+1236 
-1241 IKSEIIDVSGFPF
+1241 
-1254 RIFCGDNVN
+1254 
-1263 DVVERTI
+1263 
-1270 CCSLA
+1270 

>member
-239 KETAELNGRLKIVD
+239 KETAELNDRLKIVD

-266 KSEYESAEN
+266 KSEYEAAEN

-290 VSALELENQKLQ
+290 ISALELENQKLQ

-545 LGGTIQNIVTDKEST
+545 LGGTIQNIVTDKEAT

-697 KAAVADLRNQVAKY
+697 KAAVAGLRNQVAKY

-854 ISETK
+854 IGETK

-874 SIEESE
+874 SIEQSE

-893 RAAKEKVNASHK
+893 RAAKGKVNASHK

-1030 MRTQFTAK
+1030 MRAQFTAK

-1066 EDDAT
+1066 EDILEAGILIISQPPG
-1071 KAIRRAVIAQL
+1071 KKLQNMMQL
-1082 LSSSQESLAQWPD
+1082 SGG
-1095 ADVWCSMQISLDN
+1095 
-1108 LLSSLEKIG
+1108 EK
-1117 CFVLRKGAI
+1117 
-1126 ESYYQFAPSTTY
+1126 
-1138 DEKPTKAVEE
+1138 
-1148 TSNLQDQSE
+1148 
-1157 AYIREKYGDII
+1157 
-1168 RALEFVALTKKVDE
+1168 ALTAIALLFAIQNLKPSPFCLLDEIEAALDDSNVGRYANYLHKLTKHTQFIVITHRRGTMSAADRLYGITMQEKGVSTLVSVDLIE
-1182 SFAVKKELLSE
+1182 NDLNDKKKES
-1193 LALVIG
+1193 
-1199 MLPRI
+1199 
-1204 SDTKELYAAIK
+1204 
-1215 QAKGNND
+1215 
-1222 SLFTYDPINENGRL
+1222 
-1236 GVNVS
+1236 
-1241 IKSEIIDVSGFPF
+1241 
-1254 RIFCGDNVN
+1254 
-1263 DVVERTI
+1263 
-1270 CCSLA
+1270 

>member
-275 QLNDINAQIDENSQT
+275 QLNDINTQIDENSQT

-854 ISETK
+854 IGETK

-893 RAAKEKVNASHK
+893 RAAKGKVNASHK

-1030 MRTQFTAK
+1030 MRAQFTAK

-1066 EDDAT
+1066 EDILEAGILIISQPPG
-1071 KAIRRAVIAQL
+1071 KKLQNMMQL
-1082 LSSSQESLAQWPD
+1082 SGG
-1095 ADVWCSMQISLDN
+1095 
-1108 LLSSLEKIG
+1108 EK
-1117 CFVLRKGAI
+1117 
-1126 ESYYQFAPSTTY
+1126 
-1138 DEKPTKAVEE
+1138 
-1148 TSNLQDQSE
+1148 
-1157 AYIREKYGDII
+1157 
-1168 RALEFVALTKKVDE
+1168 ALTAIALLFAIQNLKPSPFCLLDEIEAALDDSNVGRYANYLHKLTKHTQFIVITHRRGTMSAADRLYGITMQEKGVSALVSVDLI
-1182 SFAVKKELLSE
+1182 ANDLDKKKE
-1193 LALVIG
+1193 
-1199 MLPRI
+1199 
-1204 SDTKELYAAIK
+1204 
-1215 QAKGNND
+1215 
-1222 SLFTYDPINENGRL
+1222 
-1236 GVNVS
+1236 
-1241 IKSEIIDVSGFPF
+1241 
-1254 RIFCGDNVN
+1254 
-1263 DVVERTI
+1263 
-1270 CCSLA
+1270 

>member
-239 KETAELNGRLKIVD
+239 KETAELNDRLKIVD

-266 KSEYESAEN
+266 KSEYEAAEN

-290 VSALELENQKLQ
+290 VSALELENQRLQ

-337 NSVKELREQYND
+337 NAVKELREQYDN

-560 AKELIGY
+560 AKELIGF

-854 ISETK
+854 IGETK

-874 SIEESE
+874 SIEEYE

-1066 EDDAT
+1066 EDILEAGILIISQPPG
-1071 KAIRRAVIAQL
+1071 KKLQNMMQL
-1082 LSSSQESLAQWPD
+1082 SGG
-1095 ADVWCSMQISLDN
+1095 
-1108 LLSSLEKIG
+1108 EK
-1117 CFVLRKGAI
+1117 
-1126 ESYYQFAPSTTY
+1126 
-1138 DEKPTKAVEE
+1138 
-1148 TSNLQDQSE
+1148 
-1157 AYIREKYGDII
+1157 
-1168 RALEFVALTKKVDE
+1168 ALTAIALLFAIQNLKPSPFCLLDEIEAALDDSNVGRYANYLHKLTKHTQFIVITHRRGTMSAADRLYGITMQEKGVSTLVSVDLIE
-1182 SFAVKKELLSE
+1182 NDLNDRKKES
-1193 LALVIG
+1193 
-1199 MLPRI
+1199 
-1204 SDTKELYAAIK
+1204 
-1215 QAKGNND
+1215 
-1222 SLFTYDPINENGRL
+1222 
-1236 GVNVS
+1236 
-1241 IKSEIIDVSGFPF
+1241 
-1254 RIFCGDNVN
+1254 
-1263 DVVERTI
+1263 
-1270 CCSLA
+1270 

>member
-266 KSEYESAEN
+266 KSEYEAAEN
-275 QLNDINAQIDENSQT
+275 QLNDINTQIDENSQT

-361 AAINDTA
+361 SAINDTA

-1030 MRTQFTAK
+1030 MRAQFTAK

-1066 EDDAT
+1066 EDILEAGILIISQPPG
-1071 KAIRRAVIAQL
+1071 KKLQNMMQL
-1082 LSSSQESLAQWPD
+1082 SGG
-1095 ADVWCSMQISLDN
+1095 
-1108 LLSSLEKIG
+1108 EK
-1117 CFVLRKGAI
+1117 
-1126 ESYYQFAPSTTY
+1126 
-1138 DEKPTKAVEE
+1138 
-1148 TSNLQDQSE
+1148 
-1157 AYIREKYGDII
+1157 
-1168 RALEFVALTKKVDE
+1168 ALTAIALLFAIQNLKPSPFCLLDEIEAALDDSNVGRYANYLHKLTKHTQFIVITHRRGTMSAADRLYGITMQEKGVSTLVSVDLIE
-1182 SFAVKKELLSE
+1182 NDLNDRKKES
-1193 LALVIG
+1193 
-1199 MLPRI
+1199 
-1204 SDTKELYAAIK
+1204 
-1215 QAKGNND
+1215 
-1222 SLFTYDPINENGRL
+1222 
-1236 GVNVS
+1236 
-1241 IKSEIIDVSGFPF
+1241 
-1254 RIFCGDNVN
+1254 
-1263 DVVERTI
+1263 
-1270 CCSLA
+1270 

>member
-266 KSEYESAEN
+266 KSEYEAAEN

-854 ISETK
+854 IGETK

-1030 MRTQFTAK
+1030 MRAQFTTK

-1066 EDDAT
+1066 EDILEAGILIISQPPG
-1071 KAIRRAVIAQL
+1071 KKLQNMMQL
-1082 LSSSQESLAQWPD
+1082 SGG
-1095 ADVWCSMQISLDN
+1095 
-1108 LLSSLEKIG
+1108 EK
-1117 CFVLRKGAI
+1117 
-1126 ESYYQFAPSTTY
+1126 
-1138 DEKPTKAVEE
+1138 
-1148 TSNLQDQSE
+1148 
-1157 AYIREKYGDII
+1157 
-1168 RALEFVALTKKVDE
+1168 ALTAIALLFAIQNLKPSPFCLLDEIEAALDDSNVGRYANYLHKLTKHTQFIVITHRRGTMSAADRLYGITMQEKGVSTLVSVDLIE
-1182 SFAVKKELLSE
+1182 NDLNDRKKES
-1193 LALVIG
+1193 
-1199 MLPRI
+1199 
-1204 SDTKELYAAIK
+1204 
-1215 QAKGNND
+1215 
-1222 SLFTYDPINENGRL
+1222 
-1236 GVNVS
+1236 
-1241 IKSEIIDVSGFPF
+1241 
-1254 RIFCGDNVN
+1254 
-1263 DVVERTI
+1263 
-1270 CCSLA
+1270 

>member
-266 KSEYESAEN
+266 KSEYEAAEN
-275 QLNDINAQIDENSQT
+275 QLNDINTQIDENSQT

-337 NSVKELREQYND
+337 NSVKELREQYDN

-793 NLGKTLEAKK
+793 NLGKTLETKK

-854 ISETK
+854 IGETK

-1066 EDDAT
+1066 EDILEAGILIISQPPG
-1071 KAIRRAVIAQL
+1071 KKLQNMMQL
-1082 LSSSQESLAQWPD
+1082 SGG
-1095 ADVWCSMQISLDN
+1095 
-1108 LLSSLEKIG
+1108 EK
-1117 CFVLRKGAI
+1117 
-1126 ESYYQFAPSTTY
+1126 
-1138 DEKPTKAVEE
+1138 
-1148 TSNLQDQSE
+1148 
-1157 AYIREKYGDII
+1157 
-1168 RALEFVALTKKVDE
+1168 ALTAIALLFAIQNLKPSPFCLLDEIEAALDDSNVGRYANYLHKLTKHTQFIVITHRRGTMSAADRLYGITMQEKGVSTLVSVDLIE
-1182 SFAVKKELLSE
+1182 NDLNDKKKES
-1193 LALVIG
+1193 
-1199 MLPRI
+1199 
-1204 SDTKELYAAIK
+1204 
-1215 QAKGNND
+1215 
-1222 SLFTYDPINENGRL
+1222 
-1236 GVNVS
+1236 
-1241 IKSEIIDVSGFPF
+1241 
-1254 RIFCGDNVN
+1254 
-1263 DVVERTI
+1263 
-1270 CCSLA
+1270 

>member
-239 KETAELNGRLKIVD
+239 KETAELNDRLKIVD

-266 KSEYESAEN
+266 KSEYEAAEN

-854 ISETK
+854 IGETK

-1030 MRTQFTAK
+1030 MRAQFTAK

-1066 EDDAT
+1066 EDILEAGILIISQPPG
-1071 KAIRRAVIAQL
+1071 KKLQNMMQL
-1082 LSSSQESLAQWPD
+1082 SGG
-1095 ADVWCSMQISLDN
+1095 
-1108 LLSSLEKIG
+1108 EK
-1117 CFVLRKGAI
+1117 
-1126 ESYYQFAPSTTY
+1126 
-1138 DEKPTKAVEE
+1138 
-1148 TSNLQDQSE
+1148 
-1157 AYIREKYGDII
+1157 
-1168 RALEFVALTKKVDE
+1168 ALTAIALLFAIQNLKPSPFCLLDEIEAALDDSNVGRYANYLHKLTKHTQFIVITHRRGTMSAADRLYGITMQEKGVSTLVSVDLIE
-1182 SFAVKKELLSE
+1182 NDLNDRKKES
-1193 LALVIG
+1193 
-1199 MLPRI
+1199 
-1204 SDTKELYAAIK
+1204 
-1215 QAKGNND
+1215 
-1222 SLFTYDPINENGRL
+1222 
-1236 GVNVS
+1236 
-1241 IKSEIIDVSGFPF
+1241 
-1254 RIFCGDNVN
+1254 
-1263 DVVERTI
+1263 
-1270 CCSLA
+1270 

>member
-266 KSEYESAEN
+266 KSEYEAAEN

-312 KTFNANKQL
+312 KTFIANKQL

-327 DIEKDKQNKN
+327 DIEKDKQNKS

-467 QLKAEIAEKNSEL
+467 QLKAEITEKNSEL

-783 QNEAARKEIE
+783 HYEAARKEIE

-803 SEEAAVALKIEN
+803 SEEAAVSLKIEN

-854 ISETK
+854 IGETK

-1066 EDDAT
+1066 EDILEAG
-1071 KAIRRAVIAQL
+1071 ILVISQPPGKKLQNMMQL
-1082 LSSSQESLAQWPD
+1082 SGG
-1095 ADVWCSMQISLDN
+1095 
-1108 LLSSLEKIG
+1108 EK
-1117 CFVLRKGAI
+1117 
-1126 ESYYQFAPSTTY
+1126 
-1138 DEKPTKAVEE
+1138 
-1148 TSNLQDQSE
+1148 
-1157 AYIREKYGDII
+1157 
-1168 RALEFVALTKKVDE
+1168 ALTAIALLFAIQNLKPSPFCLLDEIEAALDDSNVGRYANYLHKLTKHTQFIVITHRRGTMSAADRLYGITMQEKGVSTLVSVDLIE
-1182 SFAVKKELLSE
+1182 NDLNDRKKES
-1193 LALVIG
+1193 
-1199 MLPRI
+1199 
-1204 SDTKELYAAIK
+1204 
-1215 QAKGNND
+1215 
-1222 SLFTYDPINENGRL
+1222 
-1236 GVNVS
+1236 
-1241 IKSEIIDVSGFPF
+1241 
-1254 RIFCGDNVN
+1254 
-1263 DVVERTI
+1263 
-1270 CCSLA
+1270 

>member
-266 KSEYESAEN
+266 KSEYETAEN

-617 LAKYLLGRILVVDN
+617 IAKYLLGRILVVDN

-748 SYGDDIK
+748 SYGNDIK

-815 LKISHSSIEQKAS
+815 LKISHSSIEQKSS

-854 ISETK
+854 IGETK

-1030 MRTQFTAK
+1030 MRAQFTAK

-1066 EDDAT
+1066 EDILEAGILIISQPPGKKLQNMMQLSGGE
-1071 KAIRRAVIAQL
+1071 KALTA
-1082 LSSSQESLAQWPD
+1082 
-1095 ADVWCSMQISLDN
+1095 ISLLFAIQN
-1108 LLSSLEKIG
+1108 LKPSPFCLLDE
-1117 CFVLRKGAI
+1117 I
-1126 ESYYQFAPSTTY
+1126 EAALDGSNVVRFAEY
-1138 DEKPTKAVEE
+1138 LHK
-1148 TSNLQDQSE
+1148 
-1157 AYIREKYGDII
+1157 
-1168 RALEFVALTKKVDE
+1168 LTKNTQFIVITHRRGTMNCADRLYGITMQEKGI
-1182 SFAVKKELLSE
+1182 S
-1193 LALVIG
+1193 ALVSVD
-1199 MLPRI
+1199 LLEN
-1204 SDTKELYAAIK
+1204 SLTK
-1215 QAKGNND
+1215 
-1222 SLFTYDPINENGRL
+1222 
-1236 GVNVS
+1236 
-1241 IKSEIIDVSGFPF
+1241 
-1254 RIFCGDNVN
+1254 
-1263 DVVERTI
+1263 
-1270 CCSLA
+1270 

>member
-82 ITLDNSD
+82 ITLDNAD
-89 HALPVEYDEVTVS
+89 HKLPIEYDEVTVS
-102 RRVYRS
+102 RRLYRS

-266 KSEYESAEN
+266 KSEYEAAEN

-467 QLKAEIAEKNSEL
+467 QLKAEITEKNSEL

-854 ISETK
+854 IGETK

-874 SIEESE
+874 SIEQSE

-1066 EDDAT
+1066 EDILEAGILIISQPPG
-1071 KAIRRAVIAQL
+1071 KKLQNMMQL
-1082 LSSSQESLAQWPD
+1082 SGG
-1095 ADVWCSMQISLDN
+1095 
-1108 LLSSLEKIG
+1108 EK
-1117 CFVLRKGAI
+1117 
-1126 ESYYQFAPSTTY
+1126 
-1138 DEKPTKAVEE
+1138 
-1148 TSNLQDQSE
+1148 
-1157 AYIREKYGDII
+1157 
-1168 RALEFVALTKKVDE
+1168 ALTAIALLFAIQNLKPSPFCLLDEIEAALDDSNVGRYANYLHKLTKHTQFIVITHRRGTMSAADRLYGITMQEKGVSTLVSVDLIE
-1182 SFAVKKELLSE
+1182 NDLNDRKKES
-1193 LALVIG
+1193 
-1199 MLPRI
+1199 
-1204 SDTKELYAAIK
+1204 
-1215 QAKGNND
+1215 
-1222 SLFTYDPINENGRL
+1222 
-1236 GVNVS
+1236 
-1241 IKSEIIDVSGFPF
+1241 
-1254 RIFCGDNVN
+1254 
-1263 DVVERTI
+1263 
-1270 CCSLA
+1270 

>member
-266 KSEYESAEN
+266 KSEYEAAEN

-361 AAINDTA
+361 TAINDTA

-748 SYGDDIK
+748 SYGNDIK

-815 LKISHSSIEQKAS
+815 LKISHSSIEQKSS

-854 ISETK
+854 IGETK
-859 ELVSAKQADIELVKN
+859 VLVSAKQADIELVKN

-1066 EDDAT
+1066 EDILEAGILIISQPPG
-1071 KAIRRAVIAQL
+1071 KKLQNMMQL
-1082 LSSSQESLAQWPD
+1082 SGG
-1095 ADVWCSMQISLDN
+1095 
-1108 LLSSLEKIG
+1108 EK
-1117 CFVLRKGAI
+1117 
-1126 ESYYQFAPSTTY
+1126 
-1138 DEKPTKAVEE
+1138 
-1148 TSNLQDQSE
+1148 
-1157 AYIREKYGDII
+1157 
-1168 RALEFVALTKKVDE
+1168 ALTAIALLFAIQNLKPSPFCLLDEIEAALDDSNVGRYANYLHKLTKHTQFIVITHRRGTMSAADRLYGITMQEKGVSTLVSVDLIE
-1182 SFAVKKELLSE
+1182 NDLNDRKKES
-1193 LALVIG
+1193 
-1199 MLPRI
+1199 
-1204 SDTKELYAAIK
+1204 
-1215 QAKGNND
+1215 
-1222 SLFTYDPINENGRL
+1222 
-1236 GVNVS
+1236 
-1241 IKSEIIDVSGFPF
+1241 
-1254 RIFCGDNVN
+1254 
-1263 DVVERTI
+1263 
-1270 CCSLA
+1270 